1 MPSIML
7 KSEQRSVGLDIQ
19 EARTVHT
26 RKIHSFG
33 SKISSDKTSLCF
45 YIKVE
50 IQCTKN
56 RFCGTLIELPEKNT
70 RKGDFVINVKN
81 NRVSRDRK
89 FINRLN
95 YYRVFR
101 WDSMTRLQ
109 NHLKLLMI
117 RERHAWRR
125 YTNSI
130 KWPRLIVLIFG
141 PSFPKQRG

>member
-1 MPSIML
+1 MPSIVL

-26 RKIHSFG
+26 RNIHNFC
-33 SKISSDKTSLCF
+33 SKIPSDKATLCF

-70 RKGDFVINVKN
+70 RKGDFVVNVKN
-81 NRVSRDRK
+81 NRVSRYRK

-95 YYRVFR
+95 YYQAFR
-101 WDSMTRLQ
+101 
-109 NHLKLLMI
+109 
-117 RERHAWRR
+117 
-125 YTNSI
+125 
-130 KWPRLIVLIFG
+130 
-141 PSFPKQRG
+141 

>member
-1 MPSIML
+1 MPSIVL
-7 KSEQRSVGLDIQ
+7 KSEQRSVGLDIHVQ

-33 SKISSDKTSLCF
+33 SKMSSDKTSLRF

-56 RFCGTLIELPEKNT
+56 RFCWTLIALPEKNT
-70 RKGDFVINVKN
+70 RKGDFVVNVKN

-101 WDSMTRLQ
+101 
-109 NHLKLLMI
+109 
-117 RERHAWRR
+117 
-125 YTNSI
+125 
-130 KWPRLIVLIFG
+130 
-141 PSFPKQRG
+141 